1 MRQITGAELFVKAL
15 KEEAVDTLFA
25 YPGGQAI
32 DLFNALYGEREIDVI
47 LPRHEQGLIHAADGY
62 ARSTGKVGVC
72 LVISGPGATNLVT
85 GIATANYDSVPL
97 VCFTGQVPTHLIV
110 YLLKMK

>member
-1 MRQITGAELFVKAL
+1 MEITGAELFVKAL
-15 KEEAVDTLFA
+15 KEESVTTLFA

-32 DLFNALYGEREIDVI
+32 DLFNALYGEKEIDVI
-47 LPRHEQGLIHAADGY
+47 LPRHEQGLVHAADGY

-72 LVISGPGATNLVT
+72 LVTSGPGATNLVT

-97 VCFTGQVPTHLIV
+97 VTRQTPTFPV
-110 YLLKMK
+110 ERA